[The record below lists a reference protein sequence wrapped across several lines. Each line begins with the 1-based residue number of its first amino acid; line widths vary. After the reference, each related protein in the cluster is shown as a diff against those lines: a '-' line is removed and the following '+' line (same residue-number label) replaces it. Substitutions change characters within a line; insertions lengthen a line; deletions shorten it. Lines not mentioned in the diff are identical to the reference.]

1 MRRSTACASC
11 SPPSR
16 ASRWG
21 GPSTWPEVAPAP
33 SSGRFAA
40 TFSPLGRRGGR
51 QRATVSSPPLER
63 SAERSGG
70 WVRGPLP
77 ERGYLWGINTKPI
90 G

>member
-11 SPPSR
+11 WPPSR

-40 TFSPLGRRGGR
+40 TFSPLGRRGWRWRCKSPLPSGRGDLQR
-51 QRATVSSPPLER
+51 QR
-63 SAERSGG
+63 
-70 WVRGPLP
+70 
-77 ERGYLWGINTKPI
+77 
-90 G
+90 